1 MRTKSHAAPLHA
13 FGVQNYIFF
22 IVLPSFFSENMVV
35 SLFFIIFATN
45 LVIYPLLTLKETL
58 SMKVKVLSLSLC
70 AALLLSSCGS
80 LKNTGIGSAIGTAA
94 GAAIGLGIG
103 HLAGNKAVGTAV
115 GAAVGASAGALIG
128 HKMDKAAEAAKQVE
142 GAQVEEV
149 TDANNLPAVKVTF
162 DSGILFGFNS
172 TKLSDEAKANLTQF
186 AEVLKSTP
194 DADVTILG
202 HTDNVG
208 TEKANQSVS
217 EKRAKAVAKHL
228 EAQGVESKQ
237 IKEVLG
243 MSFNQPVASNDT
255 EEGRAQNRRVEVFMY
270 ASQAMIEAAE
280 AEATN

>member
-1 MRTKSHAAPLHA
+1 MKIKA
-13 FGVQNYIFF
+13 
-22 IVLPSFFSENMVV
+22 
-35 SLFFIIFATN
+35 
-45 LVIYPLLTLKETL
+45 L
-58 SMKVKVLSLSLC
+58 SMTLC

-80 LKNTGIGSAIGTAA
+80 WKNTGWGAGIGTAA

-128 HKMDKAAEAAKQVE
+128 RKMDKAAEAAKQVE
-142 GAQVEEV
+142 GAQVQEI
-149 TDANNLPAVKVTF
+149 TDVNGLPAVKVTF

-172 TKLSDEAKANLTQF
+172 STLSDEAKESLTKF

-194 DADVTILG
+194 DADVAILG

-228 EAQGVESKQ
+228 EAQGVASKQ
-237 IKEVLG
+237 LKDVLG
-243 MSFNQPVASNDT
+243 MNFSQPVASNDT
-255 EEGRAQNRRVEVFMY
+255 EEGRAQNRRVEVYMY
-270 ASQAMIEAAE
+270 ASQAMIDAAE
-280 AEATN
+280 AEAGK